1 MTSEAWSAGCARSSR
16 SSSKPSAPGIRRSS
30 PPSRVHC
37 NGSHAPSGRDR
48 CHPNPRRRLP
58 LPANLQTAAAS
69 VNRNEVFDVFESR
82 AVRLSRVVGASQPP
96 ATRFRWC
103 PAESRWPSAPH
114 PPGRSLC
121 AEHPST
127 SHTSILRT
135 ATEQDTDARN
145 KEATSIAVLDPAQ
158 QPRHSGPSIQRE
170 LLGRPQSRVLLSL
183 TGRSAHPARPT
194 RQLGS

>member
-16 SSSKPSAPGIRRSS
+16 SSAKPSAPGIRRWS
-30 PPSRVHC
+30 PPARVHC

-82 AVRLSRVVGASQPP
+82 AVRLSRVVAASQPP

-103 PAESRWPSAPH
+103 PAESRWASAPH

-127 SHTSILRT
+127 SHTGIPKDSDKNKIRTHEIRKLPALQSSILHNNQGTRVRQSKGSSS
-135 ATEQDTDARN
+135 E
-145 KEATSIAVLDPAQ
+145 
-158 QPRHSGPSIQRE
+158 GPNQ
-170 LLGRPQSRVLLSL
+170 GCF
-183 TGRSAHPARPT
+183 
-194 RQLGS
+194 